1 MAMIEISNLNTAGND
16 LFADSESFLS
26 ELQDTDSEQ
35 VFGGKGNSGKKGG
48 YGGGCGGY
56 GGGSGSGKGGYGY
69 GGGGKNSKNKGGY
82 GGGGSCYTA
91 D

>member
-35 VFGGKGNSGKKGG
+35 VFGGKKGG

-56 GGGSGSGKGGYGY
+56 GGSGKGSGKGSKGKRGYGH
-69 GGGGKNSKNKGGY
+69 
-82 GGGGSCYTA
+82 GGSCYTA